1 MPPRRRPPGGLYAMG
16 RGYAEEDGSGR
27 GRSGKHTIVVW
38 SARGLDVIPLSLWL
52 LYFSCV
58 YAERDGG
65 ESLDWSSGR
74 RLSAWRKIGV
84 WEWIIIYA
92 PSSLNVVVVLRHC
105 CCFDHGLFYGKLL
118 PYGRGRRLFSVFLA
132 GRRLA
137 SSLASRGRQTL
148 RDLVPRC

>member
-58 YAERDGG
+58 YAERGG
-65 ESLDWSSGR
+65 AKVWIGASAVGFQRGERLGFGSGLLFMPR
-74 RLSAWRKIGV
+74 RR
-84 WEWIIIYA
+84 
-92 PSSLNVVVVLRHC
+92 
-105 CCFDHGLFYGKLL
+105 
-118 PYGRGRRLFSVFLA
+118 
-132 GRRLA
+132 
-137 SSLASRGRQTL
+137 
-148 RDLVPRC
+148 

>member
-27 GRSGKHTIVVW
+27 RRSGKHTIVVW

-58 YAERDGG
+58 YAERGG
-65 ESLDWSSGR
+65 DESLDWSFGR

-105 CCFDHGLFYGKLL
+105 CCFDHGLFYG
-118 PYGRGRRLFSVFLA
+118 V
-132 GRRLA
+132 
-137 SSLASRGRQTL
+137 TL
-148 RDLVPRC
+148 RTGEVADFS